1 MWYRDESADDVLQG
15 EMQLAE
21 LTLPIED
28 GDFYLCGPIGF
39 MQYVVKQLLA
49 LGVDKT
55 RIHYEVFGP
64 HAQLAA

>member
-1 MWYRDESADDVLQG
+1 
-15 EMQLAE
+15 MQLAE
-21 LTLPIED
+21 LILPIED

-49 LGVDKT
+49 LGVDKA